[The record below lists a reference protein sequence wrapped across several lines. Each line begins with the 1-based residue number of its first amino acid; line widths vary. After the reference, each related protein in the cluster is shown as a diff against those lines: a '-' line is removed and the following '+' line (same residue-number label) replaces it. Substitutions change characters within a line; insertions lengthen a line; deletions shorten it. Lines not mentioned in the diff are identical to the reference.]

1 MDEIHIEDKLHKWRA
16 MVSLQ
21 RNWFP
26 AMKLNCYNISVSC
39 FTLNRILQ
47 STSTSH
53 HGSKSKTWLRC
64 QHGVFWWCRINVVM
78 RSVGC
83 GWTRHDHQPLS
94 CSWGDQFTNPG
105 PATPSCRWIGWRY
118 QGPRPTAW
126 KMDFPD
132 VTMKLSTKSYMAYL
146 RLLETI
152 NHPPIHCPKW
162 PRYPLSVFKWS
173 TLVFDLRNSHML
185 PTKFSQSCPKGIP
198 LTPEVEVISVTYNV
212 I

>member
-1 MDEIHIEDKLHKWRA
+1 MLSEDAKNKRLLTHWLNQWQGRLLRCPGQLNGAIMGKRGFLTSWSIQIQSPALKPSMNKTLVQFLQSARTVPLKPVQKVKIMWVMDEIHIEDKLYKWRA

-105 PATPSCRWIGWRY
+105 PAEDQRHR
-118 QGPRPTAW
+118 A
-126 KMDFPD
+126 D
-132 VTMKLSTKSYMAYL
+132 
-146 RLLETI
+146 E
-152 NHPPIHCPKW
+152 
-162 PRYPLSVFKWS
+162 
-173 TLVFDLRNSHML
+173 
-185 PTKFSQSCPKGIP
+185 
-198 LTPEVEVISVTYNV
+198 
-212 I
+212 

>member
-1 MDEIHIEDKLHKWRA
+1 MFHVLPWIEYYK
-16 MVSLQ
+16 VLQ
-21 RNWFP
+21 LTVGQKAKPDFD
-26 AMKLNCYNISVSC
+26 SS
-39 FTLNRILQ
+39 
-47 STSTSH
+47 
-53 HGSKSKTWLRC
+53 
-64 QHGVFWWCRINVVM
+64 M
-78 RSVGC
+78 RSFDYAECFDAVVRMRMHQAWSSAFILLM
-83 GWTRHDHQPLS
+83 GWPIHQPWPCRRS
-94 CSWGDQFTNPG
+94 
-105 PATPSCRWIGWRY
+105 TPSCRWIGWRY